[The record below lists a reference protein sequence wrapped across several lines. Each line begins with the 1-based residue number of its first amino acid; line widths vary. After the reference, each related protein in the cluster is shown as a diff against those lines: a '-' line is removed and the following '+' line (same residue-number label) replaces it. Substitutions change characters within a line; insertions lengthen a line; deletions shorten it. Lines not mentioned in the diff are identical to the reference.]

1 MGKKITNEEFLIRV
15 RVIHPEHYNFDQ
27 VEYVNAKTKV
37 KVLCK
42 NHGVFYM
49 TPDNLSQG
57 KGCKLCGYEN
67 TIRLQTRS
75 FEDFEVSAKE
85 LYGDKYRYEKE
96 SYSRSQ
102 SKMTAFCTVHN
113 SNFSVTPSA
122 HLRDRECSKCGTIKS
137 TSSKMISQQNS
148 IIERYKA
155 VHGNKYNYT
164 HSKYKTMRSKT
175 DIECYVHGLFRT
187 TPHNHLN
194 GQGCPKCSTFGYN
207 RGKEGSLYV
216 LTCDNIA
223 KVGITNRNV
232 SKRVT
237 EINRSFGRTFK
248 ELFSVKGCGE
258 KIAELEKTVLKFLVA
273 KYKQPLEVFQ
283 GSTECFYDVNLPELI
298 NIIEREYG
306 IRPIPKRRQN

>member
-1 MGKKITNEEFLIRV
+1 MGKKITTEEFKIRV
-15 RVIHPEHYNFDQ
+15 RAIHPKHYNFDQ
-27 VEYVNAKTKV
+27 VDYISAKTKV
-37 KVLCK
+37 KVLCA

-75 FEDFEVSAKE
+75 FEDFEVSAKK

-102 SKMTAFCTVHN
+102 SKMRMFCTIHN
-113 SNFSVTPSA
+113 HTFSVTPSA
-122 HLRDRECSKCGTIKS
+122 HLRGRECSKCGTIKS
-137 TSSKMISQQNS
+137 TSKIMMSQQKS
-148 IIERYKA
+148 IIERYKV
-155 VHGNKYNYT
+155 VHGNKYNYD
-164 HSKYKTMRSKT
+164 HSQYKTMRSKT
-175 DIECYVHGLFRT
+175 DIVCHNHGLFSI

-207 RGKEGSLYV
+207 KSKEGSLYV
-216 LTCDNIA
+216 LTCDYIT
-223 KVGITNRNV
+223 KVGITNRDV
-232 SKRVT
+232 SKRVA

-248 ELFSVKGCGE
+248 EVFSVKDCGE
-258 KIAELEKTVLKFLVA
+258 KIAELEKNILEFLISR
-273 KYKQPLEVFQ
+273 YEQPIELFQ
-283 GSTECFYDVNLPELI
+283 GSTECFHDVNLSELI

-306 IRPIPKRRQN
+306 N